1 MCFIATVAILAIN
14 EVLAPLTLGY
24 LIIHEA
30 AAYADE
36 FIIILLAAKH

>member
-24 LIIHEA
+24 LVIHDA
-30 AAYADE
+30 PAYDDE